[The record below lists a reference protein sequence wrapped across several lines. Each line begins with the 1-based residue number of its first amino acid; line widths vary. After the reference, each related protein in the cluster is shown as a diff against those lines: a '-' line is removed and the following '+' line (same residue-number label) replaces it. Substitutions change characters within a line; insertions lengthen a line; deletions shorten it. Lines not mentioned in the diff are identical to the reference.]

1 MQSYGIADRRE
12 TFGLIS
18 SQDHSQRSSPSRI
31 SDTPRE
37 GIKPAQNLSLGFAE
51 WSCAVVITTA
61 PVATITVATITTN
74 GQFIA
79 LNNNV
84 LMFFAIAI
92 SQNRKLCVL
101 KSIVW
106 KSYAQVVDFF
116 FFFSLFFNFFSPKL
130 QLQNKRKQ
138 EMT

>member
-106 KSYAQVVDFF
+106 KSYAHVVDF